1 MARPYI
7 IPYRT
12 LRTRADTV
20 SIDSAGRKEPTTCE
34 ITNAKGVIGR
44 RDAPVLYEG

>member
-1 MARPYI
+1 MARPCI

-20 SIDSAGRKEPTTCE
+20 SIDSAGRKEPITCE
-34 ITNAKGVIGR
+34 NVREIMGR
-44 RDAPVLYEG
+44 RDTPVLYEG